1 MNDFLGISKE
11 RWIRVVRTLRQAVY
25 GLALSTG
32 IALVGILTD
41 TFKTE
46 FGTQVW
52 WPIGSTVLTAVAAY
66 LMHLRE
72 TKKG

>member
-1 MNDFLGISKE
+1 MEKFGINQE
-11 RWIRVVRTLRQAVY
+11 RWDRVYRTLRQAVY
-25 GLALSTG
+25 GLLLSTAV
-32 IALVGILTD
+32 ALVGIFTD

-52 WPIGSTVLTAVAAY
+52 WPVASTVLTAVAAY
-66 LMHLRE
+66 LMNLRD

>member
-1 MNDFLGISKE
+1 MEKFGISKE
-11 RWIRVVRTLRQAVY
+11 RWDRVYRTLRQAVY
-25 GLALSTG
+25 ALALTTG
-32 IALVGILTD
+32 IAFVGILTD

-52 WPIGSTVLTAVAAY
+52 WPVATSVLTGVTAY
-66 LMHLRE
+66 LMHLKE